1 MNIIWLCFFVVDA
14 PSRAPRCAAART
26 SPPTLQVLHTHR
38 YARAMMS
45 RSALR
50 ARATTGSCASVSAA
64 SANAHRVRR
73 THTIQRRTQTV
84 HAADEIDLDALLPP
98 DIDGDLESLQREA
111 GANFGDDGFVVD
123 FGSFD
128 DEMRAIKETAAVIDR
143 SDWGLVRVQGRGAE
157 AAVKTISSV
166 DAIASTSPG
175 TGFEIEITFTGEKA
189 QVYAQNEAFLLLVP
203 PNSCDAVVES
213 LEAAPEVVV
222 AELNDRCALLTVVGP
237 MSVDILRNSGLM
249 EVVELDVGSHR
260 VFGFDGRPVVA
271 AHTSEYAVLGVNLIV
286 DEGVAGQVWATISRT
301 TVAPCGSRASDAVLV
316 ELGRVK
322 SV

>member
-1 MNIIWLCFFVVDA
+1 MM
-14 PSRAPRCAAART
+14 AR
-26 SPPTLQVLHTHR
+26 SSLH
-38 YARAMMS
+38 ARAAS
-45 RSALR
+45 
-50 ARATTGSCASVSAA
+50 GSCASVSVA
-64 SANAHRVRR
+64 SANAHRVRHI
-73 THTIQRRTQTV
+73 HTIQRRTQTFN
-84 HAADEIDLDALLPP
+84 ATDEIDLDALLPP

-111 GANFGDDGFVVD
+111 GANFGDDGFVLD
-123 FGSFD
+123 FGSVN
-128 DEMRAIKETAAVIDR
+128 DEIQAIKDTAAVIDR
-143 SDWGLVRVQGRGAE
+143 SDWGLVRVRGPGAE
-157 AAVKTISSV
+157 TAVKTISSV
-166 DAIASTSPG
+166 DAVPSTSPG
-175 TGFEIEITFTGEKA
+175 TGFEIDIAFTGEKA
-189 QVYAQNEAFLLLVP
+189 QVYAQNAAFLMLVP

-213 LEAAPEVVV
+213 LEAAPDVVV

-237 MSVDILRNSGLM
+237 MSADILRNSGLM

-316 ELGRVK
+316 QLGRVK